1 MTAIATSLNILVGG
15 GSVSLRDRQSALPS
29 LESFT
34 RKFEGAT
41 RQGERE
47 TLREAAGQLVST
59 SFIMPILSILR
70 EGAMTEGPF
79 APGMAERRFGPLF
92 DQHIADKITQA
103 ANFPLIDAIVDRYLP
118 RPVVS
123 APEGDANMKEPL
135 DARA

>member
-1 MTAIATSLNILVGG
+1 MTAIATSLNTLVGG
-15 GSVSLRDRQSALPS
+15 GSASLRDRQSALPS

-59 SFIMPILSILR
+59 SFIMPVLSILR